1 MTKFLKIF
9 VSHVISLIKR
19 VIPGNNESCENC
31 ENLIGQDTVVAP
43 ADRVIF
49 GDFEGETVLFDK
61 VNNKYHGFDT
71 IYSSIWSLLDE
82 HHSVSQLSDI
92 LSEKFELNRE
102 KFERE
107 TLCFFNLLAK
117 ENLLKIV
124 DKMAE

>member
-1 MTKFLKIF
+1 MIKFLKIF
-9 VSHVISLIKR
+9 FSHVISLIKR
-19 VIPGNNESCENC
+19 VTPNNESR

-49 GDFEGETVLFDK
+49 GDFEGETVLFDR

-71 IYSSIWSLLDE
+71 IYSSIWALLDE
-82 HHSVSQLSDI
+82 PRSVTQLSDI
-92 LSEKFELNRE
+92 LNKKFELDKE
-102 KFERE
+102 EFERE